1 MICKTEAIV
10 LKSMK
15 FRDSSKIV
23 TFYTRQY
30 GKLKAVAKG
39 ARDTK
44 SKFGASLEPMTRV
57 ELVIY
62 RKDNRDLQLVTQ
74 SEILSLYKRVHS
86 DLDRMA
92 VAMTSLELVDK
103 VMHDEE
109 ENARLYSVIVE
120 CLEVLEMTEGK
131 TESILLAFEL
141 RLLALFGFRPAFDR
155 CAHCSKHL
163 AEMNQE
169 ALAQLQ
175 TETGSVLCPSCCEQ
189 ERAASR
195 FVNVKRRTEES
206 HKARVE
212 TFVVLQ
218 KFLDLPLGEIPA
230 IGYSLSVGNE
240 MSETLRLYIR
250 QHFEGLKPLKSIRVF
265 ESIISH
271 ESS

>member
-1 MICKTEAIV
+1 MIAKTEAIV

-44 SKFGASLEPMTRV
+44 SRFGASLEPMTRV

-62 RKDNRDLQLVTQ
+62 RKENRDLQLVTQ
-74 SEILSLYKRVHS
+74 SEILSLYKRVRS
-86 DLDRMA
+86 GLNRMS
-92 VAMTSLELVDK
+92 VAMTFLELVEK

-109 ENARLYSVIVE
+109 ENAGLYSLIVE
-120 CLEVLEMTEGK
+120 CLETLEMTEGK

-141 RLLALFGFRPAFDR
+141 RFLALFGFRPAFDR

-163 AEMNQE
+163 AGVNPV

-175 TETGSVLCPSCCEQ
+175 SETGSVLCPSCCEQ
-189 ERAASR
+189 EITASR
-195 FVNVKRRTEES
+195 FMIRNSGEV
-206 HKARVE
+206 HKASVE

-218 KFLDLPLGEIPA
+218 KFLDLPIREIPA
-230 IGYSLSVGNE
+230 IGYSLSVANE
-240 MSETLRLYIR
+240 MSETLRLYMR
-250 QHFEGLKPLKSIRVF
+250 QHFEHLKPLKSIKVF
-265 ESIISH
+265 ESIVTH